1 MSRCIRTGAGMAG
14 TKPTKP
20 KGPGSRKA
28 PKVSR
33 RRANPVRAER
43 RFGPVEVFYAQ
54 AIAIEREAAARYR
67 EFAHQMAGYGHARTA
82 ELFAR
87 LARFESEHAE
97 QLLEKS
103 AGMNLPS
110 IEQLRRGLIEGS
122 RSEVATYEF
131 LYRRVLPHHALLM
144 ALAGER
150 RAKAYFERIQKASAD
165 PGIRKLSREFA
176 REEAEHIAWIE
187 QALAAEPQ
195 TVHRFDELT
204 D

>member
-1 MSRCIRTGAGMAG
+1 MAS
-14 TKPTKP
+14 TKP
-20 KGPGSRKA
+20 KGSGSRKA
-28 PKVSR
+28 PQVRR
-33 RRANPVRAER
+33 RRASPVRAKR

-67 EFAHQMAGYGHARTA
+67 EFAHQMAGCGNTRTA
-82 ELFAR
+82 ELFLR
-87 LARFESEHAE
+87 LARFESGHAE

-103 AGMNLPS
+103 AGMKLPS

-150 RAKAYFERIQKASAD
+150 RAKAYFERVRSASAD
-165 PGIRKLSREFA
+165 PEIRKLSAAFA

-195 TVHRFDELT
+195 TVHRFDDLA

>member
-1 MSRCIRTGAGMAG
+1 MAS
-14 TKPTKP
+14 TKP
-20 KGPGSRKA
+20 KSSGSRKA
-28 PKVSR
+28 PQVRR
-33 RRANPVRAER
+33 RRASPVRARR

-67 EFAHQMAGYGHARTA
+67 EFAHQMAGYGNARTA
-82 ELFAR
+82 ELFLR
-87 LARFESEHAE
+87 LARFEAEHAE
-97 QLLEKS
+97 RLLEKS
-103 AGMNLPS
+103 AGMKLPS

-150 RAKAYFERIQKASAD
+150 RAKAYFERVSGTSAD
-165 PGIRKLSREFA
+165 PEIRKLSAAFA

-187 QALAAEPQ
+187 LALAAEPQ
-195 TVHRFDELT
+195 TIHRFDELA

>member
-1 MSRCIRTGAGMAG
+1 MVG
-14 TKPTKP
+14 TKP
-20 KGPGSRKA
+20 KGSGSRKA
-28 PKVSR
+28 PQVRR
-33 RRANPVRAER
+33 RRASPVRVKR
-43 RFGPVEVFYAQ
+43 PFGPVEVFYAQ

-67 EFAHQMAGYGHARTA
+67 EFAHQMAGYGNARTA

-87 LARFESEHAE
+87 LAQFESEHAE
-97 QLLEKS
+97 QLLEKT
-103 AGMNLPS
+103 AGMKLPS
-110 IEQLRRGLIEGS
+110 VEQMRRGLVEGG

-150 RAKAYFERIQKASAD
+150 RAKAYFERIQKTSAD
-165 PGIRKLSREFA
+165 PEIRKLSREFA

-187 QALAAEPQ
+187 QALEAEPQ
-195 TVHRFDELT
+195 TVHRFDDLA